1 MPADTRYA
9 VGRGFDPHRTNF
21 RGSFFRLVWS
31 SPCPRWS
38 GYHSK
43 KKTQAMS
50 SASEAV
56 KNPDHCASWKR

>member
-1 MPADTRYA
+1 A
-9 VGRGFDPHRTNF
+9 NF

-31 SPCPRWS
+31 SLCPRWS